1 MGWARSNLRPPTIWS
16 YGDAL
21 ALIQR
26 GTPLRD
32 EPNVTPL
39 TQRRRRD
46 NLVAVYEGDRISV
59 EYGHKTMATFH
70 KDGWIALHHAIDR
83 NGSPEANI
91 AYVVGRQG
99 VQVYADRVGGERCC
113 RVQHEGRVCFTERR
127 PVRVHAHDPVDLNA
141 IATLRVQGVMPN
153 AAKTKAYLKDLGW
166 YEFAAWADMRR
177 KIEGEK
183 EMRER
188 IFRVDSHETCYV
200 TNKDIIQ
207 MLRARDVA
215 QYDPILRTAFRRL
228 GEMKGLYRLMTQR
241 GEMAGDDVTLDPV
254 MTNAEWHSFFRRA
267 RRIKAIPV

>member
-1 MGWARSNLRPPTIWS
+1 MAWGCSNLRPPTIRN
-16 YGDAL
+16 YDDAL
-21 ALIQR
+21 VLIQR

-39 TQRRRRD
+39 TQRRRRN

-59 EYGHKTMATFH
+59 EYNCATMATFH

-83 NGSPEANI
+83 DGAPEAEI
-91 AYVVGRQG
+91 ALTIGRRG
-99 VQVYADRVGGERCC
+99 LLVYADRVGKEQCC
-113 RVQHEGRVCFTERR
+113 RVHYEGRVCFTRQVT
-127 PVRVHAHDPVDLNA
+127 VRVHATDPVDLNA
-141 IATLRVQGVMPN
+141 IAMLRVQGVMPN
-153 AAKTKAYLKDLGW
+153 AAKTKAYLKEIGW

-188 IFRVDSHETCYV
+188 IFRIDPHEMCDV
-200 TNKDIIQ
+200 TEGDIVQ

-215 QYDPILRTAFRRL
+215 QYDLILRTAFWRR
-228 GEMKGLYRLMTQR
+228 GEMKGLYRLMTRR

-254 MTNAEWHSFFRRA
+254 MTNAEWCSFFCRA